1 MGERRTVNPCVEG
14 SSPSVGVQ
22 FLPIYPVVE
31 KVLDF
36 ADIVVMN
43 TCLLQQKYDFG
54 NVSLVQL
61 DRTIAF

>member
-1 MGERRTVNPCVEG
+1 MVRTPPFHDGNTGSNP
-14 SSPSVGVQ
+14 VGNAR
-22 FLPIYPVVE
+22 LPIYQVVE

-36 ADIVVMN
+36 ADVVVIN
-43 TCLLQQKYDFG
+43 SCLLQQKCDFG

>member
-1 MGERRTVNPCVEG
+1 MKQEFGG
-14 SSPSVGVQ
+14 SKPS
-22 FLPIYPVVE
+22 LEAIPIYQVVE

-36 ADIVVMN
+36 VDIVVMIS
-43 TCLLQQKYDFG
+43 CLLQQKYDFG

>member
-1 MGERRTVNPCVEG
+1 MVRTPPFHGGNTGSNP
-14 SSPSVGVQ
+14 VGNAS
-22 FLPIYPVVE
+22 LPIYQVVE

-43 TCLLQQKYDFG
+43 LCLLHQKYDFG